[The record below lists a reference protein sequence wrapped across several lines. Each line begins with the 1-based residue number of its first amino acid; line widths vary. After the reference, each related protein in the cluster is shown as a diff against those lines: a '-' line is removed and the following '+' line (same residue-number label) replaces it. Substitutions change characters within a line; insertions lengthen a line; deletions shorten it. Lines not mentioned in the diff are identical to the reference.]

1 MNQAYS
7 IKKQEF
13 IEELNGTGYI
23 LEHKKTKAKV
33 VVVSNDDENKVFNI
47 GFRTPPKDDTGVPHI
62 TEHSVLCGSKEFPL
76 KDPFVELVKGSLNTF
91 LNAMTYP
98 DKTVYPV
105 ASCNDKDFHNLMHVY
120 LDAVFYPNI
129 YTNPKILK
137 QEGWHYE
144 LYKPEDELIYNG
156 VVYNEMKGVFSSPDQ
171 QLMRTIQKTLY
182 PDTPYGVES
191 GGDPIAIP
199 ELTQEA
205 FEEFHSTYYHPSNSY
220 IYLYG
225 NMDVD
230 EYLTFID
237 EKYLSDFEYL
247 AVDSEIPEQKAFD
260 KAVRVEDYYSLSE
273 SEEEKDNTYLSYN
286 VVVGDSLDRNLYLAF
301 QILEYVL
308 LSAPGAPLEEALI
321 KKGIGKDIS
330 STYDNGIKQPFFSI
344 IAQNANDDQEEAFVK
359 TIEESIKDL
368 IANGI
373 SKRAL
378 EAALTYYEFKYKE
391 SNFGRFPKGLIHG
404 LNMFDSWLYD
414 EEKPFVHIKT
424 NDTFENI
431 RNLLKEGYFE
441 QLLQTY
447 FLDNPHKAIVVLKPK
462 KGLNEQRE
470 AKIKEELAAYKDSL
484 SDEEIE
490 AIITATKEL
499 KAYQDAPTPKE
510 DLEKIPLLSLEDI
523 SKEGKKLYNEEME
536 IAGAKT
542 VHHNIFTNGISYM
555 KFHFNLRNLPLDMI
569 PYVSLLVDFYKD
581 VNTKNYTYNELAN
594 EININTGGIGCS
606 YSVIPL
612 HDEKRSLYP
621 FWHISAKCFY
631 NKIPEAFRLV
641 KEIFFHSDFT
651 DKARLKEIIAREHT
665 QMKSSFSA
673 GGHKTAASRA
683 ASYVS
688 AGALYKEYM
697 EGIEFYE
704 FLDDLLKNFDEKAD
718 DLIKKLYEAME
729 YVFGK
734 EQFIFSVTDDQD
746 AKEVFESELSDFMN
760 CLFESKD
767 VETELDEIKPAVRNE
782 GFATASQVQ
791 YVATAGNFVDAGC
804 SYHAALKVLNVMFSY
819 DYLWENVRV
828 KGGAYGCMCTF
839 TRSGD
844 GYFVSY
850 RDPNLMETYDI
861 FKKAKDYVA
870 NFDADDRT
878 MLKYIIGAISN
889 MDVPMEPSTKGS
901 FSFMAYLSG
910 LTEEML
916 QKDRDQVLS
925 CTQEVI
931 RSLAPIIEA
940 VANQGILCAVG
951 GEAKMKENADAFG
964 EIRHVF

>member
-7 IKKQEF
+7 IKKEVCL
-13 IEELNGTGYI
+13 EELNGTGYI

-62 TEHSVLCGSKEFPL
+62 TEHSVLCGSREFPL

-129 YTNPKILK
+129 YTNDKILK

-144 LYKPEDELIYNG
+144 LNSPEDELVYNG

-171 QLMRTIQKTLY
+171 QLMRCIQRSLL

-191 GGDPIAIP
+191 GGDPVAIP
-199 ELTQEA
+199 NLTQED
-205 FEEFHSTYYHPSNSY
+205 FEAFHSTYYHPSNSY

-237 EKYLSDFEYL
+237 EHYLSDFDYL
-247 AVDSEIPEQKAFD
+247 AVDSDIPVQPAFD
-260 KAVRVEDYYSLSE
+260 KPVRVEEYYSLAE
-273 SEEEKDNTYLSYN
+273 AEEEKEQTYLSYN
-286 VVVGDSLDRNLYLAF
+286 VIVGDSLDPELYLAF

-344 IAQNANDDQEEAFVK
+344 IAQNADDDQEEAFIS
-359 TIEESIKDL
+359 TIEDTIRDL
-368 IANGI
+368 ATNGI
-373 SKRAL
+373 SHRAL

-391 SNFGRFPKGLIHG
+391 SNFGRFPKGLIQG

-414 EEKPFVHIKT
+414 EEKPFIHIQT
-424 NDTFENI
+424 NETFGKLRARLE
-431 RNLLKEGYFE
+431 EGYFE
-441 QLLQTY
+441 DLLVRY
-447 FLDNPHKAIVVLKPK
+447 FLENHHKAIVVLKPK
-462 KGLNEQRE
+462 KGLNGQLEE
-470 AKIKEELAAYKDSL
+470 ALKEKLAAYKASL
-484 SDEEIE
+484 SDEEIAE
-490 AIITATKEL
+490 IIRQTKEL
-499 KAYQDAPTPKE
+499 KKYQEEPTPKE
-510 DLEKIPLLSLEDI
+510 DLEKIPLLSLDDI
-523 SKEGKKLYNEEME
+523 SKEGRKLYNRETHV
-536 IAGAKT
+536 AGAKA
-542 VHHNIFTNGISYM
+542 VHHNIFTNGISYI
-555 KFHFNLRNLPLDMI
+555 KFHFDVKGLPLRLI
-569 PYVSLLVDFYKD
+569 PYASLLVDLYRD
-581 VNTKNYTYNELAN
+581 VNTEHFTYNELAN
-594 EININTGGIGCS
+594 EININTGGVTCT
-606 YSVIPL
+606 YSIAQT
-612 HDEKRSLYP
+612 HDEERSLRPY
-621 FWHISAKCFY
+621 WQIITKCFY
-631 NKIPEAFRLV
+631 DKIPEAFRLV
-641 KEIFFHSDFT
+641 EEIFFHSDFT
-651 DKARLKEIIAREHT
+651 DKNRLKEIIAKEHT
-665 QMKSSFSA
+665 RMKSSFSA
-673 GGHKTAASRA
+673 GGHKTAAARA
-683 ASYVS
+683 VSYIS
-688 AGALYKEYM
+688 EGSLYKEYM
-697 EGIEFYE
+697 EGIEFFE
-704 FLDDLLKNFDEKAD
+704 FLDDLNKHFDEKAD
-718 DLIKKLYEAME
+718 SCIAGLLEAME
-729 YVFGK
+729 YIFCK
-734 EQFIFSVTDDQD
+734 EHFIFSVTDDQNME
-746 AKEVFESELSDFMN
+746 EVFAPHVEDFMKN
-760 CLFESKD
+760 LTATKG
-767 VETELDEIKPAVRNE
+767 ETMEHLEAKVLNE

-791 YVATAGNFVDAGC
+791 YVATAGNFAKAGL

-839 TRSGD
+839 AKSGE

-861 FKKAKDYVA
+861 FKKARDYVA
-870 NFDADDRT
+870 EFSADDRT

-889 MDVPMEPSTKGS
+889 MDVPLEPSAKGTMS
-901 FSFMAYLSG
+901 FAAYLTG
-910 LTEEML
+910 LTEEMI

-925 CTQEVI
+925 CDQATI
-931 RSLAPIIEA
+931 RSLAPIVEA
-940 VANQGILCAVG
+940 VANQGIICAVG
-951 GEAKMKENADAFG
+951 GEEKMEANKEAFG